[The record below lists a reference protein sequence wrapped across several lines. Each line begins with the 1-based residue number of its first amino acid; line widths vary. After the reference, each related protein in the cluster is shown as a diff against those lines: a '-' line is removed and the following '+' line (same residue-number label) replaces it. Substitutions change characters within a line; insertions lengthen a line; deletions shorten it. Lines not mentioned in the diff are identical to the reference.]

1 MALGSLLIDPPATRA
16 ALTLLAPKFTGLSV
30 NPRVAKESLFFGRG
44 GGGSL
49 EISLLLRTRW
59 TDLASATKLFVRFL
73 WNSVHMITKMQQ
85 FEFRTIGSVT
95 LLKDTSDLAKV
106 QYRSTLRKYEFREKH
121 TLLKVV
127 TKFRPI
133 FYIPCPIRTKFGTD
147 MFTKNW

>member
-1 MALGSLLIDPPATRA
+1 
-16 ALTLLAPKFTGLSV
+16 
-30 NPRVAKESLFFGRG
+30 
-44 GGGSL
+44 
-49 EISLLLRTRW
+49 
-59 TDLASATKLFVRFL
+59 
-73 WNSVHMITKMQQ
+73 MITKMQQ